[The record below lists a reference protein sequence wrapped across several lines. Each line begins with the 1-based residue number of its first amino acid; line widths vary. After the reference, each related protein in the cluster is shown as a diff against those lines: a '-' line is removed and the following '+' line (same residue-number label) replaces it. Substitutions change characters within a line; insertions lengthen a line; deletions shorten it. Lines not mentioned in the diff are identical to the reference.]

1 MAVLV
6 GAVGQ
11 LYQGD
16 LDFGRVVVDG
26 IEPGALGPG
35 VAVAHLD
42 YGAVAVAQ
50 DLEELRPD
58 ALILVGAAQRGRAPG
73 TLERRPVASQRLDPA
88 DAGRAIAEAVTG
100 YVTLDLVLEVGSAL
114 GVLPPHTV
122 TIELEPVRIG
132 PSDELSPAAAAAV
145 GRARRLITMELR
157 ALRRRR
163 GQPGRPAEPPRVEH
177 PASRRQGHRP

>member
-1 MAVLV
+1 MTVLV

-16 LDFGRVVVDG
+16 LDFGRVVVEG
-26 IEPGALGPG
+26 IGALGPG
-35 VAVAHLD
+35 VAVAQLD

-50 DLEELRPD
+50 DLEDMRPD

-73 TLERRPVASQRLDPA
+73 TLELRSFAAERATA
-88 DAGRAIAEAVTG
+88 AEAGRAIAEAVTG

-114 GVLPPHTV
+114 GVLPAQVV

-132 PSDELSPAAAAAV
+132 PSDELSPPAAEALDS
-145 GRARRLITMELR
+145 ARRLIRAEVR
-157 ALRRRR
+157 QALRRPRER
-163 GQPGRPAEPPRVEH
+163 PGRAAEPP
-177 PASRRQGHRP
+177 PAARPPSRPPGLRP